1 MSGGFGAL
9 AAFLFRIRMLAQ
21 RCWLPPA
28 LGLTLACLPPM
39 NQPQAL
45 GILAIPLVPTV
56 RLKVPTAPLA
66 QTNPRREA
74 MPPGG
79 TTRLWIRLRGTHGR
93 CYSQRLNPRRRVAPP
108 SRGSFYQNR
117 IKTTIPQCRG
127 VRRNKT
133 RKENPVPSL
142 LEGQRQGSR
151 QILCQSGGTRRRMR
165 PDWPSLRGR
174 NWPCFQVRSQAP
186 QGFRPRLLHH
196 HEAGASGAV
205 GA

>member
-1 MSGGFGAL
+1 M
-9 AAFLFRIRMLAQ
+9 
-21 RCWLPPA
+21 
-28 LGLTLACLPPM
+28 
-39 NQPQAL
+39 
-45 GILAIPLVPTV
+45 AIPLVPTV
-56 RLKVPTAPLA
+56 RLKVATAPLA

-127 VRRNKT
+127 VRRNRT

-174 NWPCFQVRSQAP
+174 NWPCFQVRSQEP
-186 QGFRPRLLHH
+186 SIRGTPPLGTL
-196 HEAGASGAV
+196 V
-205 GA
+205 